1 MQKIEQICR
10 RFLWNGNNECSKKA
24 LIAWDKICLPKS
36 TGGLNVVDIYTWN
49 KVDILKHF
57 WNLCKK
63 KDRLWVQW
71 VHSYYIKGAQV
82 WESYAPQASWLIQK
96 ILKAK
101 QYLEEAG
108 VTIEE
113 FLKGE
118 KYAIKTVYNK
128 MRDKHPK
135 VQWRKLICN
144 NQGYPKWL
152 FILYLALQ
160 DRLYTKMRLKK
171 WNMGYDTTCALCDS
185 EEEDIQHLLF
195 KCSATSQIWQQ
206 ILD

>member
-1 MQKIEQICR
+1 MQKIEQLCR

-24 LIAWDKICLPKS
+24 LITWDKICLPKS
-36 TGGLNVVDIYTWN
+36 AGGLNIVDIYTWN
-49 KVDILKHF
+49 KAAILKHL

-71 VHSYYIKGAQV
+71 
-82 WESYAPQASWLIQK
+82 
-96 ILKAK
+96 
-101 QYLEEAG
+101 YLEEAG
-108 VTIEE
+108 VTTDE

-144 NQGYPKWL
+144 NQGCPKWL
-152 FILYLALQ
+152 FILYLTLH

-171 WNMGYDTTCALCDS
+171 WNTGYDTTCALCDS

-195 KCSATSQIWQQ
+195 KCPNTSQVWQK
-206 ILD
+206 ILDWQGIQRQTMGWKEEVEWAGKNASGNSA